1 MLDQQRRWSKTPLKV
16 VLGRPR
22 GHSERVLGWP
32 GGGLGRPR
40 GAFRTHFGE
49 PKSVPTANQQFG
61 ATTSN
66 EAKLEQQRGIQKAK
80 ISYEPN

>member
-1 MLDQQRRWSKTPLKV
+1 MVQDAAQGR
-16 VLGRPR
+16 LGEAQGPFWGGLGVPR
-22 GHSERVLGWP
+22 E
-32 GGGLGRPR
+32 GLGRPR